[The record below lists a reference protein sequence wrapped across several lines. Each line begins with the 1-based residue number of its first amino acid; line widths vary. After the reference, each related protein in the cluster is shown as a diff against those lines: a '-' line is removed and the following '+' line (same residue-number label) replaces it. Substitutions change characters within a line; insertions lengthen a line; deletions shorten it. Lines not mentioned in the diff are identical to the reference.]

1 MENQKH
7 KIFIITLTQ
16 WKMIVKQKSVILG
29 SDFMEEKQLKNL
41 EMEQHRVDFIIN
53 EIDKKAAKWN
63 ESSSDVG
70 SDALQIRKTFWEDV
84 TVNFD
89 EADDVAETFTSIK
102 QQAALLS
109 ERERTQSQMVKQ
121 LKTLSR
127 LRFSPYFGRIDFKE
141 DGEIQAEKIYLGISS
156 LMDEKEEHFLIYD
169 WRAPISGL
177 YYDYSPGPAKYETVT
192 DTIDGT
198 MELKRQF
205 VIKAGKIK
213 AMFET
218 GVTIGDEMLQEVLGN
233 NADTQMKTIVA
244 TIQKEQNQIIRN
256 DSSSLLIVQGV
267 AGSGKTSAAM
277 QRVAY
282 LLYRYRNIIKS
293 ENIMLFSPNPLFNSY
308 VATVL
313 PELGEENMQQ
323 ATFQE
328 YIASRFVGDYTLED
342 PFEQMEFLLE
352 AEKDELYFSKKE
364 SIRFKSSLEYKK
376 LLDKYAEKLT
386 KEGLLFKSIGFK
398 KRIILT
404 KNEIGEYYDSLD
416 QSISIPNR
424 IQLVKEWLLKELRRK
439 AKREQTQEWVEKEI
453 QFLEKEDYLEAF
465 KQSQQ
470 KQGAADDTFNDY
482 EREQKWL
489 SEMVV
494 KKRFKPLYHAVKK
507 LRFIDKR
514 ALYIQFFQVDHSK
527 ETFLP
532 AEWNSM
538 CAKTISNLE
547 NRYIAYEDATPFLYF
562 QDLIEGRKSNTSIRH
577 VFIDEAQDYT
587 PFQFAYITMM
597 FPYSKMT
604 LLGDINQ
611 AIYSGPTGAPTILAP
626 KALNAGDKET
636 FNLTKTYRSTKQ
648 IVEFTRQLIAGG
660 EMIEPFN
667 RTGPKPVI
675 IRLVN
680 GSEQSTKTNHLL
692 KNMQEAG
699 HKNIAVICKTAKESK
714 SAFEEIKQN
723 HNARLIEKGTI
734 TFESGINVVPAY
746 LAKGIEFD
754 AVIIYDASKYKR
766 EEERKLFY
774 TACTRAMHELYLLS
788 SEKLSPLLERVSEET
803 YVIK

>member
-1 MENQKH
+1 
-7 KIFIITLTQ
+7 
-16 WKMIVKQKSVILG
+16 
-29 SDFMEEKQLKNL
+29 MEEKQLKDL
-41 EMEQHRVDFIIN
+41 EMEQERVDSIIE

-121 LKTLSR
+121 LQTLSR
-127 LRFSPYFGRIDFKE
+127 LRFSPYFGRVDFKE
-141 DGEIQAEKIYLGISS
+141 DGENGIERIYLGIAT
-156 LMDEKEEHFLIYD
+156 LMDEQEENFLIYD

-177 YYDYSPGPAKYETVT
+177 YYDYSPGPAQYKTET
-192 DTIDGT
+192 DSIEGS

-205 VIKAGKIK
+205 VIKGGKIK

-256 DSSSLLIVQGV
+256 DSSSLVVVQGV

-282 LLYRYRNIIKS
+282 LLYKYRNIITS

-328 YIASRFVGDYTLED
+328 YLSTRFGAEYELED

-352 AEKDELYFSKKE
+352 AEKNDAYFDRID
-364 SIRFKSSLEYKK
+364 SIRFKAGLEFKK
-376 LLDKYAEKLT
+376 LLDQYAEKLAT
-386 KEGLLFKSIGFK
+386 ETLVFKSLGLNKRAIISK
-398 KRIILT
+398 KDIAA
-404 KNEIGEYYDSLD
+404 YYDSLD
-416 QSISIPNR
+416 NSISIPNR
-424 IQLVKEWLLKELRRK
+424 IQLVKEWLLKELKKK
-439 AKREQTQEWVEKEI
+439 AKAEMSQEWVEKEI
-453 QFLEKEDYLEAF
+453 QFLEKEDYLESF
-465 KQSQQ
+465 KQSQK
-470 KQGAADDTFNDY
+470 KQGGAHDTFHDY
-482 EREQKWL
+482 DREQQWL

-494 KKRFKPLYHAVKK
+494 KRRFKPLFNAVKRLK
-507 LRFIDKR
+507 FINIR
-514 ALYIQFFQVDHSK
+514 AIYMNFFKEAHSK
-527 ETFLP
+527 TEAIPKNWAATC
-532 AEWNSM
+532 EQS
-538 CAKTISNLE
+538 ISNLE
-547 NRYIAYEDATPFLYF
+547 NRYIAYEDATPFLYL

-587 PFQFAYITMM
+587 PFQFAYIKML

-611 AIYSGPTGAPTILAP
+611 AIYSGPTGAQTILAES
-626 KALNAGDKET
+626 ALDFGEKEQ
-636 FNLTKTYRSTKQ
+636 FRLTKTYRSTKQ
-648 IVEFTRQLIAGG
+648 IVEFTRQLIEGG
-660 EMIEPFN
+660 DMIEPFN

-675 IRLVN
+675 VTSSE
-680 GSEQSTKTNHLL
+680 GSDHILKTNELISEL
-692 KNMQEAG
+692 QRLG
-699 HKNIAVICKTAKESK
+699 QKNIAVICKTAKESK
-714 SAFEEIKQN
+714 SAFEGVKKS
-723 HNARLIEKGTI
+723 HDARLIEKGTM
-734 TFESGINVVPAY
+734 TFENGVNVVPTY

-754 AVIIYDASKYKR
+754 AVIIYDSSSYTR
-766 EEERKLFY
+766 TEERKLLY
-774 TACTRAMHELYLLS
+774 TACTRAMHELYILS
-788 SEKLSPLLERVSEET
+788 EVELSPLLEDVDEQL
-803 YVIK
+803 YNLV

>member
-1 MENQKH
+1 
-7 KIFIITLTQ
+7 
-16 WKMIVKQKSVILG
+16 
-29 SDFMEEKQLKNL
+29 MEEKQLKDL
-41 EMEQHRVDFIIN
+41 EMEQGRVDSIIV
-53 EIDKKAAKWN
+53 EIDKKAEKWN

-109 ERERTQSQMVKQ
+109 ERERTQSQMIKQ
-121 LKTLSR
+121 LQTLSR
-127 LRFSPYFGRIDFKE
+127 LRFSPYFGRVDFKE
-141 DGEIQAEKIYLGISS
+141 DGENESERIYLGIAT
-156 LMDEKEEHFLIYD
+156 LMDEKEESFLIYD

-177 YYDYSPGPAKYETVT
+177 YYDYSPGPAQYKTETE
-192 DTIDGT
+192 IIEGS

-205 VIKAGKIK
+205 VIKGGKIK

-256 DSSSLLIVQGV
+256 DSSSLVIVQGV

-282 LLYRYRNIIKS
+282 LLYKYRNIITS

-328 YIASRFVGDYTLED
+328 YLSTRFGSDYQLED
-342 PFEQMEFLLE
+342 SFEQMEFLLE
-352 AEKDELYFSKKE
+352 AEKNESYFDRIE
-364 SIRFKSSLEYKK
+364 SIRFKASLEFKE
-376 LLDKYAEKLT
+376 LLDQYTGKLARGT
-386 KEGLLFKSIGFK
+386 LVFKTLGLNKRAIISK
-398 KRIILT
+398 KDIAA
-404 KNEIGEYYDSLD
+404 YYDSLD
-416 QSISIPNR
+416 SNISIPNR
-424 IQLVKEWLLKELRRK
+424 VQLVKEWLLKELKKK
-439 AKREQTQEWVEKEI
+439 AKAELSQEWVEKEI

-470 KQGAADDTFNDY
+470 KQGGSHDTFHDY
-482 EREQKWL
+482 DREQRWL
-489 SEMVV
+489 SDLVV
-494 KKRFKPLYHAVKK
+494 KRRFKPLFNAVKK
-507 LRFIDKR
+507 LKFINIR
-514 ALYIQFFQVDHSK
+514 AIYMNFFKDEQLK
-527 ETFLP
+527 T
-532 AEWNSM
+532 ASM
-538 CAKTISNLE
+538 PKNWSVSCEQAISNLE
-547 NRYIAYEDATPFLYF
+547 NRYIAYEDATPFLYL

-587 PFQFAYITMM
+587 PFQFAYIKML

-611 AIYSGPTGAPTILAP
+611 AIYSGPTGAPTILAES
-626 KALNAGDKET
+626 ALEFGEKEVYR
-636 FNLTKTYRSTKQ
+636 LTKTYRSTKQ
-648 IVEFTRQLIAGG
+648 IVDFTRQFIEGG
-660 EMIEPFN
+660 DMIEPFN

-675 IRLVN
+675 V
-680 GSEQSTKTNHLL
+680 QSREDSDHILKTNEIISNLQ
-692 KNMQEAG
+692 KSG
-699 HKNIAVICKTAKESK
+699 HKNIAVICKTARESK
-714 SAFEEIKQN
+714 AAFDEVKKVYD
-723 HNARLIEKGTI
+723 ARLIEKGTL
-734 TFESGINVVPAY
+734 TFENGVNVVPTY

-754 AVIIYDASKYKR
+754 AVIIYDSSSYTRA
-766 EEERKLFY
+766 EERKLLY
-774 TACTRAMHELYLLS
+774 TACTRAMHELYVLS
-788 SEKLSPLLERVSEET
+788 KGRLSPLLEQVDEQL
-803 YVIK
+803 YNLI

>member
-1 MENQKH
+1 
-7 KIFIITLTQ
+7 
-16 WKMIVKQKSVILG
+16 
-29 SDFMEEKQLKNL
+29 MEEKQLKNL
-41 EMEQHRVDFIIN
+41 ENEQNRVDFIIK
-53 EIDKKAAKWN
+53 EIDKKAEKWN
-63 ESSSDVG
+63 ESSSGVG
-70 SDALQIRKTFWEDV
+70 SDALQLRKTFWEDV

-89 EADDVAETFTSIK
+89 ESDDVEETFTSIK

-109 ERERTQSQMVKQ
+109 ERERTQSQMIKQ

-127 LRFSPYFGRIDFKE
+127 LRFSPYFGRVDFQE
-141 DGEIQAEKIYLGISS
+141 NGEAQTEKIYLGIAS
-156 LMDEKEEHFLIYD
+156 LMDEKEENFLIYD

-177 YYDYSPGPAKYETVT
+177 YYDYSPGPANYKTDT
-192 DTIDGT
+192 DTIEGT

-256 DSSSLLIVQGV
+256 DSSSLVVVQGV

-328 YIASRFVGDYTLED
+328 YLASRFGSDYTLED
-342 PFEQMEFLLE
+342 SFEQMEFLLE
-352 AEKDELYFSKKE
+352 ADKDESFFVRKE
-364 SIRFKSSLEYKK
+364 SIRFKSSLDFKF
-376 LLDKYAEKLT
+376 LLDRYAEKLS
-386 KEGLLFKSIGFK
+386 KETLPFKNIGFK
-398 KRIILT
+398 KRIIIS
-404 KNEIGEYYDSLD
+404 KKDIAVYYETLD
-416 QSISIPNR
+416 KSISMPNR
-424 IQLVKEWLLKELRRK
+424 IQMVKEWLIKELK
-439 AKREQTQEWVEKEI
+439 KKSKKEQKQEWVEREI

-470 KQGAADDTFNDY
+470 KQGGSDDTFNDY

-489 SEMVV
+489 TEMVV
-494 KKRFKPLYHAVKK
+494 KKRFKPLFNSAKK
-507 LRFIDKR
+507 LRFVDIRAIFIDFFKQ
-514 ALYIQFFQVDHSK
+514 ALTNNAVMPDGW
-527 ETFLP
+527 E
-532 AEWNSM
+532 NS
-538 CAKTISNLE
+538 CTITISNLE
-547 NRYIAYEDATPFLYF
+547 SRFIAYEDATPFLYL
-562 QDLIEGRKSNTSIRH
+562 QDLVEGRKSNTSIRH

-587 PFQFAYITMM
+587 PFQFAYIKMM

-611 AIYSGPTGAPTILAP
+611 AIYSGPTGAPTILAESELDFG
-626 KALNAGDKET
+626 AKET
-636 FNLTKTYRSTKQ
+636 YKLTKTYRSTRQ
-648 IVEFTRQLIAGG
+648 IVEFTRQLIDGG
-660 EMIEPFN
+660 ELIEPFN
-667 RTGPKPVI
+667 RTGPIPVI
-675 IRLVN
+675 VQVEDN
-680 GSEQSTKTNHLL
+680 NVQTTKASEIIEK
-692 KNMQEAG
+692 MQQAG
-699 HKNIAVICKTAKESK
+699 HKNIAIICKTAKESK
-714 SAFEEIKQN
+714 SAFEAIKQEYD
-723 HNARLIEKGTI
+723 ARLIEKGTL

-754 AVIIYDASKYKR
+754 AVIIYDASQYQR
-766 EEERKLFY
+766 EEERKLLY
-774 TACTRAMHELYLLS
+774 TACTRAMHELYVLS
-788 SEKLSPLLERVSEET
+788 KGRMSPLLERVSKET
-803 YVIK
+803 YVVQ

>member
-1 MENQKH
+1 M
-7 KIFIITLTQ
+7 
-16 WKMIVKQKSVILG
+16 
-29 SDFMEEKQLKNL
+29 DEKQLKDL
-41 EMEQHRVDFIIN
+41 EMEQERADFIIE

-109 ERERTQSQMVKQ
+109 ERERTQSQMIKQ
-121 LKTLSR
+121 LQTLSR
-127 LRFSPYFGRIDFKE
+127 LRFSPYFGRVDFKE
-141 DGEIQAEKIYLGISS
+141 DGENKAEKIYLGIAT
-156 LMDEKEEHFLIYD
+156 LMDEQEENFLIYD

-177 YYDYSPGPAKYETVT
+177 YYDYSPGPAQYKTETE
-192 DTIDGT
+192 IIEGS

-205 VIKAGKIK
+205 VIKGGKIK

-256 DSSSLLIVQGV
+256 DSSSLVVVQGV

-282 LLYRYRNIIKS
+282 LLYKYRNIITS

-328 YIASRFVGDYTLED
+328 YLSSRFGSDYELED

-352 AEKDELYFSKKE
+352 AEKNEHYSNRIE
-364 SIRFKSSLEYKK
+364 SIRFKASLEFKE
-376 LLDKYAEKLT
+376 LLDQYAEKLARET
-386 KEGLLFKSIGFK
+386 LVFKSLGIK
-398 KRIILT
+398 KRAIIS
-404 KNEIGEYYDSLD
+404 KNDIAAYYDSLD
-416 QSISIPNR
+416 SNISIPNR
-424 IQLVKEWLLKELRRK
+424 IQLVKEWLLKELKKK
-439 AKREQTQEWVEKEI
+439 AKAELSQEWVEKEI

-470 KQGAADDTFNDY
+470 KQGGAEDTFHDY
-482 EREQKWL
+482 DREQKWL

-494 KKRFKPLYHAVKK
+494 KRRFKPLFNAVKK
-507 LRFIDKR
+507 LKFINIR
-514 ALYIQFFQVDHSK
+514 ALFINFFKNDQLK
-527 ETFLP
+527 IE
-532 AEWNSM
+532 SM
-538 CAKTISNLE
+538 PKNWAFICEQSVSNLE
-547 NRYIAYEDATPFLYF
+547 NRYIAYEDATPFLYL

-587 PFQFAYITMM
+587 PFQFAYIKML

-611 AIYSGPTGAPTILAP
+611 AIYSGSTGAPTILAES
-626 KALNAGDKET
+626 ALEFGEKELYK
-636 FNLTKTYRSTKQ
+636 LTKTYRSTKQ
-648 IVEFTRQLIAGG
+648 IVEFTRQLIEGG
-660 EMIEPFN
+660 DMIEPFN

-675 IRLVN
+675 VQINETRDHIL
-680 GSEQSTKTNHLL
+680 KTNELISDL
-692 KNMQEAG
+692 QKSG
-699 HKNIAVICKTAKESK
+699 HKNIAVICKTARESK
-714 SAFEEIKQN
+714 AAFEEVKKA
-723 HNARLIEKGTI
+723 HDARLIEKGTL
-734 TFESGINVVPAY
+734 TFENGVNVVPTY

-754 AVIIYDASKYKR
+754 AVIIYDSSSYSR
-766 EEERKLFY
+766 TEERKLLY
-774 TACTRAMHELYLLS
+774 TACTRAMHELYILS
-788 SEKLSPLLERVSEET
+788 NGKISPLLEEIDEQLYNLV
-803 YVIK
+803 

>member
-1 MENQKH
+1 
-7 KIFIITLTQ
+7 
-16 WKMIVKQKSVILG
+16 
-29 SDFMEEKQLKNL
+29 MEEKQLKDL
-41 EMEQHRVDFIIN
+41 EMEQERVESIIE

-109 ERERTQSQMVKQ
+109 ERERTQSQMIKQ
-121 LKTLSR
+121 LQTLSR
-127 LRFSPYFGRIDFKE
+127 LRFSPYFGRVDFKE
-141 DGEIQAEKIYLGISS
+141 DGEDKAEQIYLGIAT
-156 LMDEKEEHFLIYD
+156 LMDEQEENFLIYD

-177 YYDYSPGPAKYETVT
+177 YYDYSPGPAKYKTET
-192 DTIDGT
+192 DLIEGT

-205 VIKAGKIK
+205 VIKGGKIT

-256 DSSSLLIVQGV
+256 DSSNVIVVQGV

-282 LLYRYRNIIKS
+282 LLYKYRNIITS

-328 YIASRFVGDYTLED
+328 YLLTRFGSEYELED
-342 PFEQMEFLLE
+342 PFEQMEFMLE
-352 AEKDELYFSKKE
+352 AEKNEDYFDRIK
-364 SIRFKSSLEYKK
+364 SIRFKASLAFKD
-376 LLDKYAEKLT
+376 LLDQYAVKLASET
-386 KEGLLFKSIGFK
+386 LVFRSLGINKRSIISKKEIAEF
-398 KRIILT
+398 
-404 KNEIGEYYDSLD
+404 YDSLD

-424 IQLVKEWLLKELRRK
+424 VQLVKEWLLKELKRK
-439 AKREQTQEWVEKEI
+439 ARAELSQEWVEKEI

-465 KQSQQ
+465 KTSQQ
-470 KQGAADDTFNDY
+470 KQGEAEDTFHDFD
-482 EREQKWL
+482 REQKWL

-494 KKRFKPLYHAVKK
+494 KRRFKPLFNAVKK
-507 LRFIDKR
+507 LKFINIR
-514 ALYIQFFQVDHSK
+514 AIFMDFFK
-527 ETFLP
+527 ESQIMTESLP
-532 AEWNSM
+532 ENWSTT
-538 CAKTISNLE
+538 CEKSISNLK
-547 NRYIAYEDATPFLYF
+547 NRYIAYEDATPFLYL

-577 VFIDEAQDYT
+577 VFVDEAQDYT
-587 PFQFAYITMM
+587 PFQFAYIKML

-611 AIYSGPTGAPTILAP
+611 AIYSGPTGAATILAESE
-626 KALNAGDKET
+626 LDFGDKET
-636 FNLTKTYRSTKQ
+636 YRLTKTYRSTRQ
-648 IVEFTRQLIAGG
+648 IVEFTRQLIDGG
-660 EMIEPFN
+660 DLIEPFN
-667 RTGPKPVI
+667 RIGPKPVI
-675 IRLVN
+675 VKIDDRSKHAGKANELIA
-680 GSEQSTKTNHLL
+680 EIQ
-692 KNMQEAG
+692 QAG
-699 HKNIAVICKTAKESK
+699 HKNIAIICKTAKESK
-714 SAFEEIKQN
+714 SAFEGIKQQ
-723 HNARLIEKGTI
+723 HDARLIEKGTL
-734 TFESGINVVPAY
+734 TFETGVNVVPAY

-754 AVIIYDASKYKR
+754 AVIIYDASVYTI
-766 EEERKLFY
+766 EAERKLLY
-774 TACTRAMHELYLLS
+774 TACTRAMHELFI
-788 SEKLSPLLERVSEET
+788 LSPGPFCPLIENADKDLYELA
-803 YVIK
+803 

>member
-1 MENQKH
+1 
-7 KIFIITLTQ
+7 
-16 WKMIVKQKSVILG
+16 
-29 SDFMEEKQLKNL
+29 MEEKQLKDL
-41 EMEQHRVDFIIN
+41 EMEQERVNSIIE

-109 ERERTQSQMVKQ
+109 ERERTQSQMIRQ
-121 LKTLSR
+121 LQTLSR
-127 LRFSPYFGRIDFKE
+127 LRFSPYFGRVDFKE
-141 DGEIQAEKIYLGISS
+141 DGENKAERIYLGIAT
-156 LMDEKEEHFLIYD
+156 LMDEQEENFLIYD

-177 YYDYSPGPAKYETVT
+177 YYDYSPGPAQYKTET
-192 DTIDGT
+192 DIIEGS

-205 VIKAGKIK
+205 VIKGGKIK

-256 DSSSLLIVQGV
+256 DSSSLVVVQGV

-282 LLYRYRNIIKS
+282 LLYKYRNIITS

-328 YIASRFVGDYTLED
+328 YLSTRFGSEYELED

-352 AEKDELYFSKKE
+352 AEKNDTYFDRIE
-364 SIRFKSSLEYKK
+364 SIRFKASLEFKE
-376 LLDKYAEKLT
+376 LLDQYTEKLA
-386 KEGLLFKSIGFK
+386 KGALAFKSLGIK
-398 KRIILT
+398 KRAIIS
-404 KNEIGEYYDSLD
+404 KEDIASYYDSLD
-416 QSISIPNR
+416 NNISIPNR
-424 IQLVKEWLLKELRRK
+424 IQLVKEWLLKELKRK
-439 AKREQTQEWVEKEI
+439 SKAELSQEWVEKEI
-453 QFLEKEDYLEAF
+453 QFLEKEDYLEAY

-470 KQGAADDTFNDY
+470 KQGGDDDTFHDFD
-482 EREQKWL
+482 REQQWL
-489 SEMVV
+489 SQMVV
-494 KKRFKPLYHAVKK
+494 KRRFKPLFNAVKRLK
-507 LRFIDKR
+507 FINIRAIYMNFYKDGHLRT
-514 ALYIQFFQVDHSK
+514 
-527 ETFLP
+527 E
-532 AEWNSM
+532 SM
-538 CAKTISNLE
+538 PENWAATCEQAISNLE
-547 NRYIAYEDATPFLYF
+547 KRYIAYEDATPFLYL

-587 PFQFAYITMM
+587 PFQFSYIKML

-611 AIYSGPTGAPTILAP
+611 AIYSGPTGAPTILAES
-626 KALNAGDKET
+626 ALEFGEKELYR
-636 FNLTKTYRSTKQ
+636 LTKTYRSTKQ
-648 IVEFTRQLIAGG
+648 IVEFTRQLIEEGD
-660 EMIEPFN
+660 MIEPFN

-675 IRLVN
+675 VRSHESSDHILKAN
-680 GSEQSTKTNHLL
+680 ELISELERS
-692 KNMQEAG
+692 G

-714 SAFEEIKQN
+714 AAFEGVKQA
-723 HNARLIEKGTI
+723 HDARLIEKGTM
-734 TFESGINVVPAY
+734 TFENGVNVVPTY

-754 AVIIYDASKYKR
+754 AVIIYDSSSYTR
-766 EEERKLFY
+766 TEERKLLY
-774 TACTRAMHELYLLS
+774 TACTRAMHELYVLS
-788 SEKLSPLLERVSEET
+788 KGKLSPLLEKVDEQL
-803 YVIK
+803 YHLV

>member
-1 MENQKH
+1 
-7 KIFIITLTQ
+7 
-16 WKMIVKQKSVILG
+16 
-29 SDFMEEKQLKNL
+29 MEEKQLKDL
-41 EMEQHRVDFIIN
+41 EMEQERVESIIK
-53 EIDKKAAKWN
+53 EIDKKAEKWN

-70 SDALQIRKTFWEDV
+70 SDALEIRKTFWEDV

-109 ERERTQSQMVKQ
+109 ERERTQSQMIKQ
-121 LKTLSR
+121 LQALSR
-127 LRFSPYFGRIDFKE
+127 LRFSPYFGRVDFKE
-141 DGEIQAEKIYLGISS
+141 NGEDKAEQIYLGIAT
-156 LMDEKEEHFLIYD
+156 LMDEQEENFLIYD

-177 YYDYSPGPAKYETVT
+177 YYDYSPGPAEYKTET
-192 DTIDGT
+192 DLIEGT

-205 VIKAGKIK
+205 VIKGGKIA

-256 DSSSLLIVQGV
+256 DSSSLIVVQGV

-282 LLYRYRNIIKS
+282 LLYKYRNIITS

-328 YIASRFVGDYTLED
+328 YLSTRFGNEYELED
-342 PFEQMEFLLE
+342 PFEQMEFMLE
-352 AEKDELYFSKKE
+352 AEKNENYFEKIE
-364 SIRFKSSLEYKK
+364 SIRFKASLAFKDLLDQYAKK
-376 LLDKYAEKLT
+376 LAGETLV
-386 KEGLLFKSIGFK
+386 FKSLGINKRAIISK
-398 KRIILT
+398 K
-404 KNEIGEYYDSLD
+404 EIAAYYDSLD

-424 IQLVKEWLLKELRRK
+424 VQLVKEWLLKELKRK
-439 AKREQTQEWVEKEI
+439 AKAELSQEWVEKEI

-465 KQSQQ
+465 KTSQQ
-470 KQGAADDTFNDY
+470 KQGETEDTFHDFD
-482 EREQKWL
+482 REQKWL

-494 KKRFKPLYHAVKK
+494 KRHFKPLFNAVKK
-507 LRFIDKR
+507 LKFINIR
-514 ALYIQFFQVDHSK
+514 AIFMDFFK
-527 ETFLP
+527 ENQIMTGILP
-532 AEWNSM
+532 ENWSAICEQS
-538 CAKTISNLE
+538 ISNLE
-547 NRYIAYEDATPFLYF
+547 NRYIAYEDATPFLYL

-577 VFIDEAQDYT
+577 VFVDEAQDYT
-587 PFQFAYITMM
+587 PFQFAYIKML

-611 AIYSGPTGAPTILAP
+611 AIYSGPTGAQTILADS
-626 KALNAGDKET
+626 ALDSGEMELYR
-636 FNLTKTYRSTKQ
+636 LTKTYRSTKQ
-648 IVEFTRQLIAGG
+648 IVEFTRQLIEGG
-660 EMIEPFN
+660 ALIEPFN

-675 IRLVN
+675 V
-680 GSEQSTKTNHLL
+680 QSRERSDHILKTNDLITEL
-692 KNMQEAG
+692 QRSG
-699 HKNIAVICKTAKESK
+699 HKNIAVICKTAKESW
-714 SAFEEIKQN
+714 SAFEGVKKV
-723 HNARLIEKGTI
+723 HDARLIEKGTM
-734 TFESGINVVPAY
+734 TFENGVNVVPTY

-754 AVIIYDASKYKR
+754 AVIIYDSSVYTR
-766 EEERKLFY
+766 NEERKLLY
-774 TACTRAMHELYLLS
+774 TACTRAMHELFI
-788 SEKLSPLLERVSEET
+788 LSPGPISPLIENVDKDL
-803 YVIK
+803 YQLA

>member
-1 MENQKH
+1 
-7 KIFIITLTQ
+7 
-16 WKMIVKQKSVILG
+16 
-29 SDFMEEKQLKNL
+29 MEEKQLKNL
-41 EMEQHRVDFIIN
+41 RMEQKRVDSIIE

-121 LKTLSR
+121 LQTLSR
-127 LRFSPYFGRIDFKE
+127 LRFSPYFGRVDFKE
-141 DGEIQAEKIYLGISS
+141 DGENEAERIYLGIAT
-156 LMDEKEEHFLIYD
+156 LMDEQEENFLIYD

-177 YYDYSPGPAKYETVT
+177 YYDYSPGPAQYKTETEV
-192 DTIDGT
+192 IKGS

-205 VIKAGKIK
+205 VIKGGKIK

-256 DSSSLLIVQGV
+256 DSSSLVVVQGV

-282 LLYRYRNIIKS
+282 LLYKYRNIITS

-328 YIASRFVGDYTLED
+328 YLSTRFGAEYELED

-352 AEKDELYFSKKE
+352 AEKNEAYFDRIE
-364 SIRFKSSLEYKK
+364 SIRFKAGLEFKK
-376 LLDKYAEKLT
+376 LLDQYVEKLAGDT
-386 KEGLLFKSIGFK
+386 LVFKSLGLNKRAIISK
-398 KRIILT
+398 KDIAA
-404 KNEIGEYYDSLD
+404 YYDSLD
-416 QSISIPNR
+416 NSISIPNR
-424 IQLVKEWLLKELRRK
+424 IQLVKEWLLKELKKK
-439 AKREQTQEWVEKEI
+439 AKAEMSQEWVEKEI

-465 KQSQQ
+465 KQSQK
-470 KQGAADDTFNDY
+470 KQGGTHDTFHDY
-482 EREQKWL
+482 DREQQWL

-494 KKRFKPLYHAVKK
+494 KRRFKPLFNAVKRLK
-507 LRFIDKR
+507 FINIR
-514 ALYIQFFQVDHSK
+514 TIYLNFFKEAHSAIEAIPK
-527 ETFLP
+527 NWTATCEQ
-532 AEWNSM
+532 S
-538 CAKTISNLE
+538 IINLE
-547 NRYIAYEDATPFLYF
+547 NKYIAYEDATPFLYL

-587 PFQFAYITMM
+587 PFQFAYIKML

-611 AIYSGPTGAPTILAP
+611 AIYSGPTGAPTILAES
-626 KALNAGDKET
+626 ALEFGEEELYR
-636 FNLTKTYRSTKQ
+636 LTKTYRATKQ
-648 IVEFTRQLIAGG
+648 IVEFTRQLIEGG

-675 IRLVN
+675 IQINETSDHIL
-680 GSEQSTKTNHLL
+680 KTNELISDL
-692 KNMQEAG
+692 QKSG
-699 HKNIAVICKTAKESK
+699 HKNIAVICKTARESK
-714 SAFEEIKQN
+714 AAFEEVKKA
-723 HNARLIEKGTI
+723 HDARLIEKGTM
-734 TFESGINVVPAY
+734 TFENGVNVVPTY

-754 AVIIYDASKYKR
+754 AVIIYDSSSYTR
-766 EEERKLFY
+766 PEERKLLY
-774 TACTRAMHELYLLS
+774 TACTRAMHELYILS
-788 SEKLSPLLERVSEET
+788 KGQLSPLLEEIDEQL
-803 YVIK
+803 YNLA

>member
-1 MENQKH
+1 
-7 KIFIITLTQ
+7 
-16 WKMIVKQKSVILG
+16 
-29 SDFMEEKQLKNL
+29 MEEKQLKNL
-41 EMEQHRVDFIIN
+41 ENEQNRVDFIIK
-53 EIDKKAAKWN
+53 EIDKKAEKWN
-63 ESSSDVG
+63 ESSSGVG
-70 SDALQIRKTFWEDV
+70 SDALQLRKTFWEDV

-89 EADDVAETFTSIK
+89 ESDDVEETFTSIK

-109 ERERTQSQMVKQ
+109 ERERTQSQMIKQ

-127 LRFSPYFGRIDFKE
+127 LRFSPYFGRVDFQE
-141 DGEIQAEKIYLGISS
+141 NGESQTEKIYLGIAS
-156 LMDEKEEHFLIYD
+156 LMDEKEENFLIYD

-177 YYDYSPGPAKYETVT
+177 YYDYSPGPANYKT
-192 DTIDGT
+192 DTDMIEGII
-198 MELKRQF
+198 ELKRQF

-256 DSSSLLIVQGV
+256 DSSSLVIVQGV

-328 YIASRFVGDYTLED
+328 YLATRFGSDYTLED

-352 AEKDELYFSKKE
+352 AEKDESFFVRKD
-364 SIRFKSSLEYKK
+364 SIRFKSSLDFKF
-376 LLDKYAEKLT
+376 LLDRYAEKLS
-386 KEGLLFKSIGFK
+386 KEKLPFKNIGFK
-398 KRIILT
+398 KRMIIS
-404 KNEIGEYYDSLD
+404 KQDISAFYESIDKK
-416 QSISIPNR
+416 ISIPNR
-424 IQLVKEWLLKELRRK
+424 IQLVKEWLIKELK
-439 AKREQTQEWVEKEI
+439 KKSKIEQKQEWVEREI
-453 QFLEKEDYLEAF
+453 QFLENEDYLEAF

-470 KQGAADDTFNDY
+470 KQGAVNDTFNDY
-482 EREQKWL
+482 DREQKWL
-489 SEMVV
+489 TEMVV
-494 KKRFKPLYHAVKK
+494 KKRFKPLFNSVKK
-507 LRFIDKR
+507 LRFVDTRAIFID
-514 ALYIQFFQVDHSK
+514 FFKHGHEKNAV
-527 ETFLP
+527 LP
-532 AEWNSM
+532 DGWEKS
-538 CAKTISNLE
+538 CAFSISNLE
-547 NRYIAYEDATPFLYF
+547 KRFIAYEDATPFLYL
-562 QDLIEGRKSNTSIRH
+562 QDLVEGRKSNTSIRH

-587 PFQFAYITMM
+587 PFQFAYIKMM

-611 AIYSGPTGAPTILAP
+611 AIYSGPTGAPTILAESE
-626 KALNAGDKET
+626 LDFGEKET
-636 FNLTKTYRSTKQ
+636 YRLTKTYRSTRQ
-648 IVEFTRQLIAGG
+648 IVEFTRQLIDGG
-660 EMIEPFN
+660 ELIEPFN

-675 IRLVN
+675 VQVEDMN
-680 GSEQSTKTNHLL
+680 DQVTKAS
-692 KNMQEAG
+692 KIIKKMQEAG
-699 HKNIAVICKTAKESK
+699 HKNIAIICKTAKESK
-714 SAFEEIKQN
+714 SAFEAIKQK
-723 HNARLIEKGTI
+723 HDARLIEKGTL

-754 AVIIYDASKYKR
+754 AVLIFDASEYQR
-766 EEERKLFY
+766 EEERKLLY
-774 TACTRAMHELYLLS
+774 TACTRAMHELFVLS
-788 SEKLSPLLERVSEET
+788 AGNMSPLLDRVTKET
-803 YVIK
+803 YVMQ

>member
-1 MENQKH
+1 
-7 KIFIITLTQ
+7 
-16 WKMIVKQKSVILG
+16 
-29 SDFMEEKQLKNL
+29 MEEKQLKDL
-41 EMEQHRVDFIIN
+41 EMEQERVDFVIE

-70 SDALQIRKTFWEDV
+70 TDALQIRKTFWEDV

-109 ERERTQSQMVKQ
+109 ERERTQSQMIKQ
-121 LKTLSR
+121 LQTLSR
-127 LRFSPYFGRIDFKE
+127 LRFSPYFGRVDFQENGE
-141 DGEIQAEKIYLGISS
+141 DRAEEIYLGIAT
-156 LMDEKEEHFLIYD
+156 LMDEKEENFLIYD

-177 YYDYSPGPAKYETVT
+177 YYDYSPGPAQYKTET
-192 DTIDGT
+192 DIIEGS

-205 VIKAGKIK
+205 VIKGGKIK

-256 DSSSLLIVQGV
+256 DTSSLVVVQGV

-282 LLYRYRNIIKS
+282 LLYKYRKIITS

-328 YIASRFVGDYTLED
+328 YLSTRFGAEYELED

-352 AEKDELYFSKKE
+352 AEKDESYFDRIE
-364 SIRFKSSLEYKK
+364 SIRFKASLEFKE
-376 LLDKYAEKLT
+376 LLDQYAEKLARET
-386 KEGLLFKSIGFK
+386 LVFKSLGINKRVIISK
-398 KRIILT
+398 KDISA
-404 KNEIGEYYDSLD
+404 YYHSLD

-439 AKREQTQEWVEKEI
+439 AKAEVSQEWVEKEI

-465 KQSQQ
+465 RQSLQ
-470 KQGAADDTFNDY
+470 KQGGAEDTFHDLD
-482 EREQKWL
+482 REQKWL

-494 KKRFKPLYHAVKK
+494 KRRFKPLFNAVKK
-507 LRFIDKR
+507 FKFINIR
-514 ALYIQFFQVDHSK
+514 AIFMNFYKDDQLNGES
-527 ETFLP
+527 LP
-532 AEWNSM
+532 KNWEAACDQS
-538 CAKTISNLE
+538 ISNLE
-547 NRYIAYEDATPFLYF
+547 NRYIAYEDATPFLYL

-587 PFQFAYITMM
+587 PFQFAYIKML

-611 AIYSGPTGAPTILAP
+611 AIYSGPTGAPTILAES
-626 KALNAGDKET
+626 ALEFGDKELYR
-636 FNLTKTYRSTKQ
+636 LTKTYRSTKE
-648 IVEFTRQLIAGG
+648 IVEFTRQLIDGG
-660 EMIEPFN
+660 ELIEPFN
-667 RTGPKPVI
+667 RKGPKPVI
-675 IRLVN
+675 VQS
-680 GSEQSTKTNHLL
+680 SEDKDHITKTNELISDL
-692 KNMQEAG
+692 QSSG
-699 HKNIAVICKTAKESK
+699 HKNIAVICKTAKESRA
-714 SAFEEIKQN
+714 AFEGVKKA
-723 HNARLIEKGTI
+723 HDARLIEKGTL
-734 TFESGINVVPAY
+734 TFENGVNVVPTY

-754 AVIIYDASKYKR
+754 AVIIYDSSAYTR
-766 EEERKLFY
+766 DEERKLLY
-774 TACTRAMHELYLLS
+774 TACTRAMHELYVLS
-788 SEKLSPLLERVSEET
+788 KRSQSPLLEQVDAQL
-803 YVIK
+803 YNLV

>member
-1 MENQKH
+1 MQLSRNRAFFLGVVNLKEDQQKDL
-7 KIFIITLTQ
+7 KWEQDRID
-16 WKMIVKQKSVILG
+16 SVI
-29 SDFMEEKQLKNL
+29 K
-41 EMEQHRVDFIIN
+41 

-89 EADDVAETFTSIK
+89 EADDVAETYTSIK
-102 QQAALLS
+102 QQAALLA

-121 LKTLSR
+121 LETLSR
-127 LRFSPYFGRIDFKE
+127 LRFSPYFGRVDFRE
-141 DGEIQAEKIYLGISS
+141 VNESNTEKIYLGISS
-156 LMDEKEEHFLIYD
+156 LMDEKEENFLIYD

-177 YYDYSPGPAKYETVT
+177 YYDYSPGPAKYHTAAET
-192 DTIDGT
+192 IEGT

-218 GVTIGDEMLQEVLGN
+218 GVTIGDELLQEVLGN

-256 DSSSLLIVQGV
+256 DSSSLVVVQGV

-282 LLYRYRNIIKS
+282 LLYRYRNVITS

-328 YIASRFVGDYTLED
+328 YLATRFGGDYFLED
-342 PFEQMEFLLE
+342 PFEQMENLLD
-352 AEKDELYFSKKE
+352 AIKDDIFKTRTG
-364 SIRFKSSLEYKK
+364 IIHFKSGLEFKK
-376 LLDKYAEKLT
+376 LIDIYVENLSND
-386 KEGLLFKSIGFK
+386 GLIFKSIGFK
-398 KRIILT
+398 KRIIISKQQIAGFYSAL
-404 KNEIGEYYDSLD
+404 DSN
-416 QSISIPNR
+416 IPIPNR
-424 IQLVKEWLLKELRRK
+424 LQLVKEWALKELKKK
-439 AKREQTQEWVEKEI
+439 AKVEQSEEWVEKEI
-453 QFLEKEDYLEAF
+453 QFLEKEDYLEAY

-470 KQGAADDTFNDY
+470 KQGSVDDTFNDY

-494 KKRFKPLYHAVKK
+494 KKRFKPLFKAIKK
-507 LRFIDKR
+507 FRFIDMK
-514 ALYIQFFQVDHSK
+514 AIFINFYKYDHS
-527 ETFLP
+527 ENAELP
-532 AEWNSM
+532 DGWSDS
-538 CAKTISNLE
+538 CANTVINLE
-547 NRYIAYEDATPFLYF
+547 KRYIAYEDATPFLYL

-587 PFQFAYITMM
+587 PLQFAYIRMM

-611 AIYSGPTGAPTILAP
+611 AIYSGPTGAPTILE
-626 KALNAGDKET
+626 KEALDFKDKET
-636 FNLTKTYRSTKQ
+636 YNLTKTYRSTKQ
-648 IVEFTRQLIAGG
+648 IVEFTRQLINGG

-675 IRLVN
+675 LHVN
-680 GSEQSTKTNHLL
+680 DRNEQFLRTNDWIVEM
-692 KNMQEAG
+692 KDAG
-699 HKNIAVICKTAKESK
+699 HKNIAIICKTAKESQ
-714 SAFEEIKQN
+714 SAFNAIKQT
-723 HNARLIEKGTI
+723 HDARLIEKSTL
-734 TFESGINVVPAY
+734 TFKSGINVVPAY

-754 AVIIYDASKYKR
+754 AVLIYDGAVYKR

-774 TACTRAMHELYLLS
+774 TACTRAMHELYILS
-788 SEKLSPLLERVSEET
+788 VKEISPLLENVDKQLYRRTE
-803 YVIK
+803 

>member
-1 MENQKH
+1 
-7 KIFIITLTQ
+7 
-16 WKMIVKQKSVILG
+16 
-29 SDFMEEKQLKNL
+29 MEEKQLKEL
-41 EMEQHRVDFIIN
+41 EIEQNRVDFIVK
-53 EIDKKAAKWN
+53 EIDKKAEKWN

-109 ERERTQSQMVKQ
+109 ERERTQSQMIKQ
-121 LKTLSR
+121 LQTLSR
-127 LRFSPYFGRIDFKE
+127 LRFSPYFGRVDFKE
-141 DGEIQAEKIYLGISS
+141 DGEEQSEKIYLGIAS
-156 LMDEKEEHFLIYD
+156 LMDDNEENFLIYD

-177 YYDYSPGPAKYETVT
+177 YYDSSPGQAQYRTET
-192 DTIDGT
+192 DTIEGT

-205 VIKAGKIK
+205 VIKGGKIK

-256 DSSSLLIVQGV
+256 DSSSLLVVQGV

-328 YIASRFVGDYTLED
+328 YLSTRFGGNYELED
-342 PFEQMEFLLE
+342 AFEQMEYLLKAKKD
-352 AEKDELYFSKKE
+352 AEYDTRIE
-364 SIRFKSSLEYKK
+364 SIRFKSSLELKY
-376 LLDKYAEKLT
+376 LLDNYADRLS
-386 KEGLLFKSIGFK
+386 KETLPFKNLGFK
-398 KRIILT
+398 KRVIIS
-404 KNEIGEYYDSLD
+404 KKDISAYYDSLD
-416 QSISIPNR
+416 MSISMPNR
-424 IQLVKEWLLKELRRK
+424 IQLVKEWLIKELRKKSK
-439 AKREQTQEWVEKEI
+439 AEQSQEWVEKEI
-453 QFLEKEDYLEAF
+453 QFLEKEDYLEAY

-470 KQGAADDTFNDY
+470 MQGASDDTFNDY
-482 EREQKWL
+482 EREQRWL

-494 KKRFKPLYHAVKK
+494 KKLFKPLFNAVKK
-507 LRFIDKR
+507 LKFVDIRTI
-514 ALYIQFFQVDHSK
+514 YINFFKESHPSDTILPENWAHSC
-527 ETFLP
+527 
-532 AEWNSM
+532 S
-538 CAKTISNLE
+538 KTIGNLE
-547 NRYIAYEDATPFLYF
+547 NRYIAYEDATPFLYL

-587 PFQFAYITMM
+587 PFQFAYIKML

-611 AIYSGPTGAPTILAP
+611 AIYSGPTGAPTILAESE
-626 KALNAGDKET
+626 LDFGDKESYR
-636 FNLTKTYRSTKQ
+636 LTKTYRSTRQ
-648 IVEFTRQLIAGG
+648 IVEFTRQLIEGG
-660 EMIEPFN
+660 DLIEPFN
-667 RTGPKPVI
+667 RTGPKPVVVKI
-675 IRLVN
+675 DERSKHA
-680 GSEQSTKTNHLL
+680 GKTNELIAEI
-692 KNMQEAG
+692 QQAG
-699 HKNIAVICKTAKESK
+699 HKNIAIICKTAKESK
-714 SAFEEIKQN
+714 AAFKSIKQE
-723 HNARLIEKGTI
+723 HDARLIEKGTL
-734 TFESGINVVPAY
+734 TFESGVNVVPTY

-754 AVIIYDASKYKR
+754 AVIIYDSSAYTR
-766 EEERKLFY
+766 EAERKLLY
-774 TACTRAMHELYLLS
+774 TACTRAMHELFI
-788 SEKLSPLLERVSEET
+788 LSPGSFCPLIENVDKDLYELA
-803 YVIK
+803 

>member
-1 MENQKH
+1 
-7 KIFIITLTQ
+7 
-16 WKMIVKQKSVILG
+16 V
-29 SDFMEEKQLKNL
+29 EEKQLKDL
-41 EMEQHRVDFIIN
+41 GMEQERVDSIIE
-53 EIDKKAAKWN
+53 EIDKKAEKWN

-109 ERERTQSQMVKQ
+109 ERERTQSQMIKQ
-121 LKTLSR
+121 LQTLSR
-127 LRFSPYFGRIDFKE
+127 LRFSPYFGRVDFKE
-141 DGEIQAEKIYLGISS
+141 DGEKEAERIYLGIAT
-156 LMDEKEEHFLIYD
+156 LMDEKEENFLIYD

-177 YYDYSPGPAKYETVT
+177 YYDYSPGPAQYKTET
-192 DTIDGT
+192 DIIEGS

-205 VIKAGKIK
+205 VIKGGKIK

-256 DSSSLLIVQGV
+256 DSSSLIVVQGV

-282 LLYRYRNIIKS
+282 LLYKYRNIITS

-328 YIASRFVGDYTLED
+328 YLSTRFRSDYQLED

-352 AEKDELYFSKKE
+352 AEKNESYFDRIE
-364 SIRFKSSLEYKK
+364 SIRFKASLEFKE
-376 LLDKYAEKLT
+376 LLDQYAGKLARET
-386 KEGLLFKSIGFK
+386 LVFKSLGLNKRAIISK
-398 KRIILT
+398 KDIAA
-404 KNEIGEYYDSLD
+404 YYDSLD
-416 QSISIPNR
+416 SNISIPNR
-424 IQLVKEWLLKELRRK
+424 VQLVKEWLLKELKKK
-439 AKREQTQEWVEKEI
+439 AKAELSQEWVEKEI

-470 KQGAADDTFNDY
+470 KQGGSDDTFHDY
-482 EREQKWL
+482 DREQQWL

-494 KKRFKPLYHAVKK
+494 KRRFKPLFNAVKRLK
-507 LRFIDKR
+507 FINIR
-514 ALYIQFFQVDHSK
+514 AIYKNFFKDDQLK
-527 ETFLP
+527 T
-532 AEWNSM
+532 ASM
-538 CAKTISNLE
+538 PKNWTVSCEQAISNLE
-547 NRYIAYEDATPFLYF
+547 NRYIAYEDATPFLYL

-587 PFQFAYITMM
+587 PFQFAYIKML

-611 AIYSGPTGAPTILAP
+611 AIYSGPTGAPTILAES
-626 KALNAGDKET
+626 ALEFGEKELYR
-636 FNLTKTYRSTKQ
+636 LTKTYRSTKQ
-648 IVEFTRQLIAGG
+648 IVEFTRQLIEGG
-660 EMIEPFN
+660 DMIVPFN

-675 IRLVN
+675 VQSLEGSDHILKVN
-680 GSEQSTKTNHLL
+680 EIISDLQKS
-692 KNMQEAG
+692 G
-699 HKNIAVICKTAKESK
+699 HKNIAVICRTARESK
-714 SAFEEIKQN
+714 AAFEEVKKAYD
-723 HNARLIEKGTI
+723 ARLIEKGTL
-734 TFESGINVVPAY
+734 TFENGINVVPTY

-754 AVIIYDASKYKR
+754 AVIIYDSSSYTR
-766 EEERKLFY
+766 TEERKLLY
-774 TACTRAMHELYLLS
+774 TACTRAMHELYVLS
-788 SEKLSPLLERVSEET
+788 KGRLSPLLQQVDEQLYNLV
-803 YVIK
+803 

>member
-1 MENQKH
+1 
-7 KIFIITLTQ
+7 
-16 WKMIVKQKSVILG
+16 
-29 SDFMEEKQLKNL
+29 MEEKQLKNL
-41 EMEQHRVDFIIN
+41 ENEQNRVGSIIK
-53 EIDKKAAKWN
+53 EIDKKAKKWN
-63 ESSSDVG
+63 ESSSGVG
-70 SDALQIRKTFWEDV
+70 TDARQLRKTFWEDV

-89 EADDVAETFTSIK
+89 ESDDVEETFTSIK

-109 ERERTQSQMVKQ
+109 ERERTQSQMIKQ

-127 LRFSPYFGRIDFKE
+127 LRFSPYFGRVDFQE
-141 DGEIQAEKIYLGISS
+141 NGESQTEKIYLGIAS
-156 LMDEKEEHFLIYD
+156 LMDEKEENFLIYD

-177 YYDYSPGPAKYETVT
+177 YYDYSPGPANYKT
-192 DTIDGT
+192 DTDMIEGI

-256 DSSSLLIVQGV
+256 DSSSLVVVQGV

-328 YIASRFVGDYTLED
+328 YLATRFGSDYTLED

-352 AEKDELYFSKKE
+352 AEKDEAFFVRKD
-364 SIRFKSSLEYKK
+364 SIRFKSSLDFKF
-376 LLDKYAEKLT
+376 LLDRYAEKLST
-386 KEGLLFKSIGFK
+386 EKLPFKNIGFK
-398 KRIILT
+398 KRIMISKQDISAFYESIDKT
-404 KNEIGEYYDSLD
+404 
-416 QSISIPNR
+416 ISIPNR
-424 IQLVKEWLLKELRRK
+424 IQLVKEWLVKELK
-439 AKREQTQEWVEKEI
+439 KKSKIEQKQEWVEREI
-453 QFLEKEDYLEAF
+453 QFLEKEHYLEAF

-470 KQGAADDTFNDY
+470 KQGAANDTFNDY

-489 SEMVV
+489 TEMVV
-494 KKRFKPLYHAVKK
+494 KKRFKPLFNSVKK
-507 LRFIDKR
+507 LRFVDTR
-514 ALYIQFFQVDHSK
+514 ALFIDFFKHSQTTNAIFPEGWEK
-527 ETFLP
+527 
-532 AEWNSM
+532 S
-538 CAKTISNLE
+538 CAISISNLE
-547 NRYIAYEDATPFLYF
+547 KRFIAYEDATPFLYL
-562 QDLIEGRKSNTSIRH
+562 QDLVEGRKSNTSIRH

-587 PFQFAYITMM
+587 PFQFAYIKMM

-611 AIYSGPTGAPTILAP
+611 AIYSGPTGAPTILAESELDFG
-626 KALNAGDKET
+626 AKET
-636 FNLTKTYRSTKQ
+636 YRLTKTYRSTRQ
-648 IVEFTRQLIAGG
+648 IVEFTRQLIDGG
-660 EMIEPFN
+660 ELIEPFN

-675 IRLVN
+675 VQVEDMN
-680 GSEQSTKTNHLL
+680 DQVTKVSRIIE
-692 KNMQEAG
+692 NMQAAG
-699 HKNIAVICKTAKESK
+699 HKNIAIICKTAKGSK
-714 SAFEEIKQN
+714 SAFEAIQQK
-723 HNARLIEKGTI
+723 HDARLIEKGTL

-754 AVIIYDASKYKR
+754 AVLIFDASEYQR
-766 EEERKLFY
+766 EEERKLLY
-774 TACTRAMHELYLLS
+774 TACTRAMHELFVLS
-788 SEKLSPLLERVSEET
+788 AGKMSPLLDRAAKET
-803 YVIK
+803 YVLQ

>member
-1 MENQKH
+1 
-7 KIFIITLTQ
+7 
-16 WKMIVKQKSVILG
+16 
-29 SDFMEEKQLKNL
+29 MEEKQLKDL
-41 EMEQHRVDFIIN
+41 KMEQERVDSIID

-89 EADDVAETFTSIK
+89 EADDVEETFTSIK

-121 LKTLSR
+121 LQTLSR
-127 LRFSPYFGRIDFKE
+127 LRFSPYFGRVDFKE
-141 DGEIQAEKIYLGISS
+141 DGENEAERIYLGIAT
-156 LMDEKEEHFLIYD
+156 LMDEQEENFMIYD

-177 YYDYSPGPAKYETVT
+177 YYDYSPGPAQYKTETEV
-192 DTIDGT
+192 IEGE

-205 VIKAGKIK
+205 VIKGGKIK

-256 DSSSLLIVQGV
+256 DSSSLVVVQGV

-277 QRVAY
+277 QRVAF
-282 LLYRYRNIIKS
+282 LLYKYRNIITS

-328 YIASRFVGDYTLED
+328 YLSTRFGAEYELED

-352 AEKDELYFSKKE
+352 AEKNDAYFDRIE
-364 SIRFKSSLEYKK
+364 SIRFKAGLEFKK
-376 LLDKYAEKLT
+376 LLDDYAEKLARET
-386 KEGLLFKSIGFK
+386 LVFKSLGLK
-398 KRIILT
+398 KRAIIS
-404 KNEIGEYYDSLD
+404 KKDIAAYYDSLD
-416 QSISIPNR
+416 NSISIPNR
-424 IQLVKEWLLKELRRK
+424 IQLVKEWLLKELKKK
-439 AKREQTQEWVEKEI
+439 AKAEMSQEWVEKEI

-465 KQSQQ
+465 KQSQK
-470 KQGAADDTFNDY
+470 KQGGAHDTFHDY
-482 EREQKWL
+482 DREQQWL
-489 SEMVV
+489 SEMIV
-494 KKRFKPLYHAVKK
+494 KRRFKPLFNAVKRLK
-507 LRFIDKR
+507 FINIR
-514 ALYIQFFQVDHSK
+514 AIYMNFFKDTHSK
-527 ETFLP
+527 IEAFP
-532 AEWNSM
+532 KNWAAACEQS
-538 CAKTISNLE
+538 ISNLE
-547 NRYIAYEDATPFLYF
+547 NRSIAYEDATPFLYL

-587 PFQFAYITMM
+587 PFQFAYIKML

-611 AIYSGPTGAPTILAP
+611 AIYSGPTGAQTILAESAP
-626 KALNAGDKET
+626 DFGEKEQYR
-636 FNLTKTYRSTKQ
+636 LTKTYRSTKQ
-648 IVEFTRQLIAGG
+648 IVEFTRQLIEGG
-660 EMIEPFN
+660 DIIEPFN

-675 IRLVN
+675 IPSGESNDHILKIN
-680 GSEQSTKTNHLL
+680 ELISELQGL
-692 KNMQEAG
+692 G

-714 SAFEEIKQN
+714 AAFAGVKQA
-723 HNARLIEKGTI
+723 HDARLIEKGTM
-734 TFESGINVVPAY
+734 TFENGVNVVPTY

-754 AVIIYDASKYKR
+754 AVIIYDSSSYTR
-766 EEERKLFY
+766 MEERKLLY
-774 TACTRAMHELYLLS
+774 TACTRAMHELYILS
-788 SEKLSPLLERVSEET
+788 VGELSPLLEDVDEQLYNLE
-803 YVIK
+803 

>member
-1 MENQKH
+1 
-7 KIFIITLTQ
+7 
-16 WKMIVKQKSVILG
+16 
-29 SDFMEEKQLKNL
+29 MEEKQLENL
-41 EMEQHRVDFIIN
+41 QMEQERVDSIIE

-121 LKTLSR
+121 LQTLSR
-127 LRFSPYFGRIDFKE
+127 LRFSPYFGRVDFKE
-141 DGEIQAEKIYLGISS
+141 ESESEAERIYLGIAT
-156 LMDEKEEHFLIYD
+156 LMDEKEENFLIYD

-177 YYDYSPGPAKYETVT
+177 YYDYSPGPAQYKTET
-192 DTIDGT
+192 DLIEGT

-205 VIKAGKIK
+205 VIKGGKIK

-256 DSSSLLIVQGV
+256 DSSSLVVVQGV

-282 LLYRYRNIIKS
+282 LLYKYRNIITS

-328 YIASRFVGDYTLED
+328 YLSTRFGAEYELED

-352 AEKDELYFSKKE
+352 AEKNEAYLDRIE
-364 SIRFKSSLEYKK
+364 SIRFKASLNYKE
-376 LLDKYAEKLT
+376 LLDQYTEKLA
-386 KEGLLFKSIGFK
+386 KETLAFKSLGINKRAIISK
-398 KRIILT
+398 KVIAA
-404 KNEIGEYYDSLD
+404 YYDSLD
-416 QSISIPNR
+416 NSISIPNR
-424 IQLVKEWLLKELRRK
+424 IQLVKEWLLKELKKK
-439 AKREQTQEWVEKEI
+439 AKAEMSQEWVEKEI
-453 QFLEKEDYLEAF
+453 QFLEKEDYLESY

-470 KQGAADDTFNDY
+470 KQGEADDTFHDY
-482 EREQKWL
+482 DREQQWL

-494 KKRFKPLYHAVKK
+494 KKRFKPLFNAVKRLK
-507 LRFIDKR
+507 FINIRAIYMNFFKDKQ
-514 ALYIQFFQVDHSK
+514 LKTESLPENWVDTCEQS
-527 ETFLP
+527 
-532 AEWNSM
+532 
-538 CAKTISNLE
+538 ISNLE
-547 NRYIAYEDATPFLYF
+547 NRYIAYEDATPFLYL

-587 PFQFAYITMM
+587 PFQFAYIKML

-611 AIYSGPTGAPTILAP
+611 AIYSGPTGAPTILAES
-626 KALNAGDKET
+626 ALEFEKMELYR
-636 FNLTKTYRSTKQ
+636 LTKTYRSTKQ
-648 IVEFTRQLIAGG
+648 IVEFTRQLIEGG
-660 EMIEPFN
+660 DMIEPFN
-667 RTGPKPVI
+667 RMGPKPEIVKS
-675 IRLVN
+675 RENSDHLH
-680 GSEQSTKTNHLL
+680 KTNELIAEL
-692 KNMQEAG
+692 QKSG

-714 SAFEEIKQN
+714 AAFEGVKKA
-723 HNARLIEKGTI
+723 HDARLIEKGTL
-734 TFESGINVVPAY
+734 TFENGVNVVPAY

-754 AVIIYDASKYKR
+754 AVIIYDSSSYTR
-766 EEERKLFY
+766 TEERKLLY
-774 TACTRAMHELYLLS
+774 TACTRAMHELYVLS
-788 SEKLSPLLERVSEET
+788 KGKLSPLLEDVDEQL
-803 YVIK
+803 YKLV

>member
-1 MENQKH
+1 
-7 KIFIITLTQ
+7 
-16 WKMIVKQKSVILG
+16 
-29 SDFMEEKQLKNL
+29 
-41 EMEQHRVDFIIN
+41 MEQERVDSIIE
-53 EIDKKAAKWN
+53 EIDKKAEKWN

-109 ERERTQSQMVKQ
+109 ERERTQSQMIKQ
-121 LKTLSR
+121 LQTLSR
-127 LRFSPYFGRIDFKE
+127 LRFSPYFGRVDFKE
-141 DGEIQAEKIYLGISS
+141 DGENETDRIYLGIAT
-156 LMDEKEEHFLIYD
+156 LMDEKEENFLIYD

-177 YYDYSPGPAKYETVT
+177 YYDYSPGPAQYKTET
-192 DTIDGT
+192 DIIEGS
-198 MELKRQF
+198 MEIKRQF
-205 VIKAGKIK
+205 VIKGGKIK

-233 NADTQMKTIVA
+233 NADSQMKTIVA

-256 DSSSLLIVQGV
+256 DSSSLVVVQGV

-282 LLYRYRNIIKS
+282 LLYKYRNIITS

-328 YIASRFVGDYTLED
+328 YLSTRFSSDYQLED
-342 PFEQMEFLLE
+342 SFEQMEFLLE
-352 AEKDELYFSKKE
+352 AEKNESYLDRIE
-364 SIRFKSSLEYKK
+364 SIRFKASLEFKE
-376 LLDKYAEKLT
+376 LLDQYAAKLARET
-386 KEGLLFKSIGFK
+386 LVFKSLGLNKRSIISK
-398 KRIILT
+398 KDIAA
-404 KNEIGEYYDSLD
+404 YYDSLD
-416 QSISIPNR
+416 SNISIPNR
-424 IQLVKEWLLKELRRK
+424 VQLVKEWLLKELKKK
-439 AKREQTQEWVEKEI
+439 AKAELSQEWVEKEI

-470 KQGAADDTFNDY
+470 KQGGADDTFHDY
-482 EREQKWL
+482 DREQQWL

-494 KKRFKPLYHAVKK
+494 KRRFKPLFNAVRRLK
-507 LRFIDKR
+507 FINIR
-514 ALYIQFFQVDHSK
+514 AVYMNFFKDDQLKTD
-527 ETFLP
+527 
-532 AEWNSM
+532 SM
-538 CAKTISNLE
+538 PKNWTVSCEQAISNLE
-547 NRYIAYEDATPFLYF
+547 NRYIAYEDATPFLYL

-587 PFQFAYITMM
+587 PFQFAYIKML

-611 AIYSGPTGAPTILAP
+611 AIYSGPTGAPTILAES
-626 KALNAGDKET
+626 ALEFGEKELYR
-636 FNLTKTYRSTKQ
+636 LTKTYRSTKQ
-648 IVEFTRQLIAGG
+648 IVEFTCQLIEGG
-660 EMIEPFN
+660 DLIEPFN

-675 IRLVN
+675 V
-680 GSEQSTKTNHLL
+680 QSREDSDHILMTNEIISDLQKT
-692 KNMQEAG
+692 G
-699 HKNIAVICKTAKESK
+699 HKNIAVICKTARESK
-714 SAFEEIKQN
+714 AAFEEVKKAY
-723 HNARLIEKGTI
+723 NARLIEKGTL
-734 TFESGINVVPAY
+734 TFENGVNVVPTY

-754 AVIIYDASKYKR
+754 AVIIYDSSSYTRA
-766 EEERKLFY
+766 EERKLLY
-774 TACTRAMHELYLLS
+774 TACTRAMHELYVLS
-788 SEKLSPLLERVSEET
+788 KGRLSPLLEQVDEQL
-803 YVIK
+803 YNLV

>member
-1 MENQKH
+1 
-7 KIFIITLTQ
+7 
-16 WKMIVKQKSVILG
+16 
-29 SDFMEEKQLKNL
+29 MEEKQLKNL
-41 EMEQHRVDFIIN
+41 ENEQNRVDFIIK
-53 EIDKKAAKWN
+53 EIDKKAEKWN
-63 ESSSDVG
+63 ESSSGVG
-70 SDALQIRKTFWEDV
+70 SDALQLRKTFWEDV

-89 EADDVAETFTSIK
+89 ESDDVEETFTSIK

-109 ERERTQSQMVKQ
+109 ERERTQSQMIKQ

-127 LRFSPYFGRIDFKE
+127 LRFSPYFGRVDFQE
-141 DGEIQAEKIYLGISS
+141 NGESQTEKIYLGIAS
-156 LMDEKEEHFLIYD
+156 LMDEKEENFLIYD

-177 YYDYSPGPAKYETVT
+177 YYDYSPGSANYKTET
-192 DTIDGT
+192 DMIEGI

-256 DSSSLLIVQGV
+256 DSSSLVVVQGV

-328 YIASRFVGDYTLED
+328 YLVTRFGSDYTLED
-342 PFEQMEFLLE
+342 SFEQMEFLLE
-352 AEKDELYFSKKE
+352 AEKDESFFVRKE
-364 SIRFKSSLEYKK
+364 SIRFKSSLDFKF
-376 LLDKYAEKLT
+376 LLDRYAEKLST
-386 KEGLLFKSIGFK
+386 EKLPFKNIGFK
-398 KRIILT
+398 KRMIISKQDISDFYGSID
-404 KNEIGEYYDSLD
+404 KN
-416 QSISIPNR
+416 ISIPNR
-424 IQLVKEWLLKELRRK
+424 IQLVKEWLIKELK
-439 AKREQTQEWVEKEI
+439 KKSKIEQKQEWVEKEI
-453 QFLEKEDYLEAF
+453 QFLEKEHYLEAF

-470 KQGAADDTFNDY
+470 KQGAANDTFNDY

-489 SEMVV
+489 TEMVV
-494 KKRFKPLYHAVKK
+494 KKRFKPLFNSVKK
-507 LRFIDKR
+507 LRFVDTRAIFID
-514 ALYIQFFQVDHSK
+514 FFKHGQTKNAV
-527 ETFLP
+527 LP
-532 AEWNSM
+532 DGWEES
-538 CAKTISNLE
+538 CAISISNLE
-547 NRYIAYEDATPFLYF
+547 KRFIAYEDATPFLYL
-562 QDLIEGRKSNTSIRH
+562 QDLVEGRKSNTSIRH

-587 PFQFAYITMM
+587 PFQFAYIKMM

-611 AIYSGPTGAPTILAP
+611 AIYSGPTGAPTILAESELDFG
-626 KALNAGDKET
+626 AKET
-636 FNLTKTYRSTKQ
+636 YRLTKTYRSTRQ
-648 IVEFTRQLIAGG
+648 IVEFTRQLIDGG
-660 EMIEPFN
+660 ELIEPFN

-675 IRLVN
+675 VQVKDMNDQAAKVSNII
-680 GSEQSTKTNHLL
+680 EKM
-692 KNMQEAG
+692 KEAG
-699 HKNIAVICKTAKESK
+699 HKNIAIICKTAKESK
-714 SAFEEIKQN
+714 SAFEALQQK
-723 HNARLIEKGTI
+723 HDARLIEKGTL

-754 AVIIYDASKYKR
+754 AVLIFNASEYQR
-766 EEERKLFY
+766 EEERKLLY
-774 TACTRAMHELYLLS
+774 TACTRAMHELFVLS
-788 SEKLSPLLERVSEET
+788 AGKMSPLLDRVTKET
-803 YVIK
+803 YVLQ

>member
-1 MENQKH
+1 
-7 KIFIITLTQ
+7 
-16 WKMIVKQKSVILG
+16 
-29 SDFMEEKQLKNL
+29 MEEKQLKDL
-41 EMEQHRVDFIIN
+41 EMEQGRVDSIIV
-53 EIDKKAAKWN
+53 EIDKKAEKWN

-109 ERERTQSQMVKQ
+109 ERERTQSQMIKQ
-121 LKTLSR
+121 LQTLSR
-127 LRFSPYFGRIDFKE
+127 LRFSPYFGRVDFKE
-141 DGEIQAEKIYLGISS
+141 DGENESERIYLGIAT
-156 LMDEKEEHFLIYD
+156 LMDEKEENFLIYD

-177 YYDYSPGPAKYETVT
+177 YYDYSPGPAQYKTETE
-192 DTIDGT
+192 IIEGS

-205 VIKAGKIK
+205 VIKGGKIK

-256 DSSSLLIVQGV
+256 DSSSLVIVQGV

-282 LLYRYRNIIKS
+282 LLYKYRNIITS

-328 YIASRFVGDYTLED
+328 YLSTRFGSDYQLED
-342 PFEQMEFLLE
+342 SFEQMEFLLE
-352 AEKDELYFSKKE
+352 AEKNESYFDRIE
-364 SIRFKSSLEYKK
+364 SIRFKASLEFKE
-376 LLDKYAEKLT
+376 LLDQYTGKLARGT
-386 KEGLLFKSIGFK
+386 LVFKTLGLNKRAIISK
-398 KRIILT
+398 KDIAA
-404 KNEIGEYYDSLD
+404 YYDSLD
-416 QSISIPNR
+416 SNISIPNR
-424 IQLVKEWLLKELRRK
+424 VQLVKEWLLKELKKK
-439 AKREQTQEWVEKEI
+439 AKAELSQEWVEKEI

-470 KQGAADDTFNDY
+470 KQAGSHDTFHDY
-482 EREQKWL
+482 DREQRWL
-489 SEMVV
+489 SDLVV
-494 KKRFKPLYHAVKK
+494 KRRFKPLFNAVKK
-507 LRFIDKR
+507 LKFINIR
-514 ALYIQFFQVDHSK
+514 AIYMNFFKDEQLK
-527 ETFLP
+527 T
-532 AEWNSM
+532 ASM
-538 CAKTISNLE
+538 PKNWSVSCEQAISNLE
-547 NRYIAYEDATPFLYF
+547 NRYIAYEDATPFLYL

-587 PFQFAYITMM
+587 PFQFAYIKML

-611 AIYSGPTGAPTILAP
+611 AIYSGPTGAPTILAES
-626 KALNAGDKET
+626 ALEFGEKEVYR
-636 FNLTKTYRSTKQ
+636 LTKTYRSTKQ
-648 IVEFTRQLIAGG
+648 IVDFTRQFIEGG
-660 EMIEPFN
+660 DMIEPFN

-675 IRLVN
+675 V
-680 GSEQSTKTNHLL
+680 QSREDSDHILKTNEIISNLQ
-692 KNMQEAG
+692 KSG
-699 HKNIAVICKTAKESK
+699 HKNIAVICKTARESK
-714 SAFEEIKQN
+714 AAFDEVKKVYD
-723 HNARLIEKGTI
+723 ARLIEKGTL
-734 TFESGINVVPAY
+734 TFENGVNVVPTY

-754 AVIIYDASKYKR
+754 AVIIYDSSSYTRA
-766 EEERKLFY
+766 EERKLLY
-774 TACTRAMHELYLLS
+774 TACTRAMHELYVLS
-788 SEKLSPLLERVSEET
+788 KGRLSPLLEQVDEQL
-803 YVIK
+803 YNLI

>member
-1 MENQKH
+1 MEENQ
-7 KIFIITLTQ
+7 L
-16 WKMIVKQKSVILG
+16 
-29 SDFMEEKQLKNL
+29 ENLKL
-41 EMEQHRVDFIIN
+41 EQRRVDFIIK

-63 ESSSDVG
+63 ESSSGVG

-109 ERERTQSQMVKQ
+109 ERERTQSQMIKQ
-121 LKTLSR
+121 LNTLSR

-141 DGEIQAEKIYLGISS
+141 DGESQPEKIYLGIAS
-156 LMDEKEEHFLIYD
+156 LMDEKEENFLIYD

-177 YYDYSPGPAKYETVT
+177 YYDFSPGHAKYESVME
-192 DTIDGT
+192 TIEGS

-205 VIKAGKIK
+205 VIKAGTIK

-328 YIASRFVGDYTLED
+328 YIASRFKGEYTLED

-352 AEKDELYFSKKE
+352 AEKDELYFSRKE
-364 SIRFKSSLEYKK
+364 SIAFKSSLEFKT
-376 LLDKYAEKLT
+376 LLDQYAEQLT
-386 KEGLLFKSIGFK
+386 KDGLLFKSIGFK
-398 KRIILT
+398 KRIIVSGSD
-404 KNEIGEYYDSLD
+404 ISEYYSSLD
-416 QSISIPNR
+416 GSISIPNR
-424 IQLVKEWLLKELRRK
+424 IQLLQEWLLKELRRA
-439 AKREQTQEWVEKEI
+439 AKRELTQHWVEKEI

-465 KQSQQ
+465 KESQQ

-514 ALYIQFFQVDHSK
+514 EMFIQFFKVIAHC
-527 ETFLP
+527 EGPFLP
-532 AEWNSM
+532 ADWENM
-538 CAKTISNLE
+538 CSQTVRNLE
-547 NRYIAYEDATPFLYF
+547 NKYIAYEDAAPFLYF

-587 PFQFAYITMM
+587 PFQFAYIKML

-626 KALNAGDKET
+626 EALDTDDRET

-675 IRLVN
+675 VQVSSGRDL
-680 GSEQSTKTNHLL
+680 SAKTNELL
-692 KNMQEAG
+692 EDLQHSG

-714 SAFEEIKQN
+714 SAFEEISQS
-723 HNARLIEKGTI
+723 HNSRLIEKGTI

-788 SEKLSPLLERVSEET
+788 SDQLSPLLETVSKES
-803 YVIK
+803 YVTK

>member
-1 MENQKH
+1 
-7 KIFIITLTQ
+7 
-16 WKMIVKQKSVILG
+16 
-29 SDFMEEKQLKNL
+29 MEEKQLKDL
-41 EMEQHRVDFIIN
+41 GIEQERVDSIIQ
-53 EIDKKAAKWN
+53 EIDKKAEKWN

-109 ERERTQSQMVKQ
+109 ERERTQSQMIKQ
-121 LKTLSR
+121 LQTLSR
-127 LRFSPYFGRIDFKE
+127 LRFSPYFGRVDFKE
-141 DGEIQAEKIYLGISS
+141 DGEKEAERIYLGIAT
-156 LMDEKEEHFLIYD
+156 LMDEKEENFLIYD

-177 YYDYSPGPAKYETVT
+177 YYDYSPGPAQYKTET
-192 DTIDGT
+192 DIIEGS

-205 VIKAGKIK
+205 VIKGGKIK

-256 DSSSLLIVQGV
+256 DSSSLVVVQGV

-282 LLYRYRNIIKS
+282 LLYKYRNIITS

-328 YIASRFVGDYTLED
+328 YLSTRFGSDYQLED

-352 AEKDELYFSKKE
+352 AEKNESYFDRIE
-364 SIRFKSSLEYKK
+364 SIRFKASLEFKE
-376 LLDKYAEKLT
+376 LLDQYAGKLSRET
-386 KEGLLFKSIGFK
+386 LVFKSLGLNKRAIISK
-398 KRIILT
+398 KDIAA
-404 KNEIGEYYDSLD
+404 YYGSLD
-416 QSISIPNR
+416 SNISIPNR
-424 IQLVKEWLLKELRRK
+424 VQLVKEWLLKELKKK
-439 AKREQTQEWVEKEI
+439 AKAELSQEWVEKEI

-470 KQGAADDTFNDY
+470 KQGGSDDTFHDY
-482 EREQKWL
+482 DREQQWL

-494 KKRFKPLYHAVKK
+494 KRRFKPLFNAVKRLK
-507 LRFIDKR
+507 FINIR
-514 ALYIQFFQVDHSK
+514 AIYKNFFKDGQLK
-527 ETFLP
+527 T
-532 AEWNSM
+532 ASM
-538 CAKTISNLE
+538 PKNWTVSCEQAISNLE
-547 NRYIAYEDATPFLYF
+547 NRYIAYEDATPFLYL

-587 PFQFAYITMM
+587 PFQFAYIKMM

-611 AIYSGPTGAPTILAP
+611 AIYSGPTGAPTILAES
-626 KALNAGDKET
+626 ALEFGEKELYR
-636 FNLTKTYRSTKQ
+636 LTKTYRSTKQ
-648 IVEFTRQLIAGG
+648 IVEFTRQLIEGG
-660 EMIEPFN
+660 DMIEPFN

-675 IRLVN
+675 VQSLEGSDHNLKVN
-680 GSEQSTKTNHLL
+680 DIISDLQKS
-692 KNMQEAG
+692 G
-699 HKNIAVICKTAKESK
+699 HKNIAVICKTARESK
-714 SAFEEIKQN
+714 AAFEEVKKAYD
-723 HNARLIEKGTI
+723 ARLIEKGTL
-734 TFESGINVVPAY
+734 TFENGINVVPTY

-754 AVIIYDASKYKR
+754 AVIIYDSSSYTR
-766 EEERKLFY
+766 TEERKLLY
-774 TACTRAMHELYLLS
+774 TACTRAMHELYVLS
-788 SEKLSPLLERVSEET
+788 KGRLSPLLQQVDEQLYNLV
-803 YVIK
+803 